1 VVLARISRWHK
12 DGFKVEVV
20 AYTYLEAI
28 TEHYVKRV
36 VVDGAELEIGE
47 GDRVYIEAVMIR
59 VAGGTAEITTPAKI
73 LKP

>member
-1 VVLARISRWHK
+1 VVLARISRWREDK
-12 DGFKVEVV
+12 FKVEVV

-36 VVDGAELEIGE
+36 VVDGAEIEIGE
-47 GDRVYIEAVMIR
+47 EDRVYIEAVAIR
-59 VAGGTAEITTPAKI
+59 IAGETAEITTPAKI